1 MVSERQRKKCS
12 KHFLLQCT
20 CMHSR
25 SGVLHL
31 LSCSTCVTIAVDVNL
46 SKISNEITA
55 MRKLILVHNFSLN
68 WHFGKSKNFNS
79 SVIFEMKLVAY
90 QHELK
95 KFGAFQMISEGYL
108 KNQESTLLKLFLS

>member
-1 MVSERQRKKCS
+1 M
-12 KHFLLQCT
+12 L
-20 CMHSR
+20 SR

-31 LSCSTCVTIAVDVNL
+31 LLCSTCVTIAVDVNL
-46 SKISNEITA
+46 SNDGKFSNDITA
-55 MRKLILVHNFSLN
+55 PSKLTLMHNFSLN

-79 SVIFEMKLVAY
+79 SVIFGMKLVAY

-95 KFGAFQMISEGYL
+95 KFSAFRMLLLISEGYR